1 MSLKTGKLPAVEL
14 AALLAALPQRD
25 SRVLVG
31 PRPGEDAAVMDFGD
45 RVLVATTDPVTFTTD
60 RIGWY
65 AVHINANDVAVTG
78 ARPRWFFAVL
88 LLPADHT
95 SPATVTDI
103 MGDIVATCDQLQVTV
118 CGGHTEVT
126 AGIDRPIVIGQ
137 MLGEADRSRLVCKD
151 GLKPGDLVVL
161 TQAVAIEGTAIL
173 ARERKRWLDGRV
185 DPDVIAR
192 AARLLFEPGISVV
205 AAALTASDAG
215 EVHAMHDPT
224 EGGLQTGLAEL
235 AAASGMGLEVF
246 ADRVPILPET
256 RVISDALGIDP
267 LRLLASGALLIGAP
281 PHAAEPIIR
290 GLTARRIPA
299 TVIAEV
305 RQPEFGTVISG
316 PAGRRALTS
325 ADRDELARILESQD

>member
-1 MSLKTGKLPAVEL
+1 MTLKTGKLPAVEL

-31 PRPGEDAAVMDFGD
+31 PRPGEDAAVIDFGD
-45 RVLVATTDPVTFTTD
+45 RALVATTDPVTFTTD

-65 AVHINANDVAVTG
+65 AVHVNANDVAVVG

-88 LLPADHT
+88 LLPAHHT
-95 SPATVTDI
+95 SPSTVTDI
-103 MGDIVATCDQLQVTV
+103 MGDIVATCEQLHVTV

-126 AGIDRPIVIGQ
+126 TGIDRPIVIGQ

-151 GLKPGDLVVL
+151 GLKPGDVVVL

-185 DPDVIAR
+185 DPEIIER
-192 AARLLFEPGISVV
+192 AERLLFEPGISVV
-205 AAALTASDAG
+205 EAALTASEAG

-224 EGGLQTGLAEL
+224 EGGLETGLAEL
-235 AAASGMGLEVF
+235 AAASGLGLEVF
-246 ADRVPILPET
+246 ADRIPILPET
-256 RVISDALGIDP
+256 RAISEALGIDP
-267 LRLLASGALLIGAP
+267 LRLIASGALLIGAP
-281 PHAAEPIIR
+281 PCAAEPITR
-290 GLTARRIPA
+290 ALLGRQIPA

-305 RQPEFGTVISG
+305 RHPEFGTVMTG
-316 PAGRRALTS
+316 AAGRRTLTP
-325 ADRDELARILESQD
+325 ADRDELARIFESRE